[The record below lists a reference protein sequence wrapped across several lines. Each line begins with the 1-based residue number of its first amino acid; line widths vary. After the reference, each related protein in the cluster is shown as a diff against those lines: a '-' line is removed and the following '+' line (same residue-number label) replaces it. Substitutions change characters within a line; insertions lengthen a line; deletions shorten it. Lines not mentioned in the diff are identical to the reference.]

1 MTAGS
6 SQRALMDGV
15 YRYQRHV
22 YDLSRRNYL
31 LGRDRLLAELD
42 PPPGGSVLELGCGT
56 GRNLVAL
63 ARRHPGVRLYGIDIS
78 TEMLRTA
85 RRTVARYG
93 VYDRVRLAE
102 ADAVSIEP
110 GSLFGIERFDR
121 VFFSYTL
128 SIIPDW
134 RGALAKGASVLT
146 PGGKLQFVDFGG
158 CQGLPEVFET
168 DSTSGWRFFTCRPV
182 RHFPKNSQCWAVSL
196 AFTSAVTIS
205 TEAMRLLAVSPF
217 RTVEPKATIAS
228 VLWSRG

>member
-6 SQRALMDGV
+6 DAQRVLMDGV

-31 LGRDRLLAELD
+31 LGRDRLLAELE

-63 ARRHPGVRLYGIDIS
+63 ARRHPGIRLYGIDIS

-102 ADAVSIEP
+102 ADAVSVDP
-110 GSLFGIERFDR
+110 GVLFGVECFDR

-128 SIIPDW
+128 SMIPDW
-134 RGALAKGASVLT
+134 CGALTKGASLLT

-158 CQGLPEVFET
+158 CEGLPEAFRNGLHKWLALFHVSPRATLPEELAT
-168 DSTSGWRFFTCRPV
+168 LGRRFGGHV
-182 RHFPKNSQCWAVSL
+182 RCDKLYRGYAIAGSL
-196 AFTSAVTIS
+196 AVQN
-205 TEAMRLLAVSPF
+205 
-217 RTVEPKATIAS
+217 
-228 VLWSRG
+228 G

>member
-6 SQRALMDGV
+6 DAQRVLMDGV

-63 ARRHPGVRLYGIDIS
+63 ARRHPGIRLYGIDIS

-110 GSLFGIERFDR
+110 GALFGIERFDR

-128 SIIPDW
+128 SMIPDW
-134 RGALAKGASVLT
+134 RGALAKGASLLT

-158 CQGLPEVFET
+158 CQGLPEVFRHGLHKWLALFHVSPRATLPEELT
-168 DSTSGWRFFTCRPV
+168 TLGRQFGGHV
-182 RHFPKNSQCWAVSL
+182 RCDNLYRGYAIAGSL
-196 AFTSAVTIS
+196 AVQN
-205 TEAMRLLAVSPF
+205 
-217 RTVEPKATIAS
+217 
-228 VLWSRG
+228 G